1 MKILITGYKGQMG
14 SDLVKE
20 IEKKHPEDT
29 IIGLDIGECDL
40 TDGPAVLKFVMKAK
54 PDAIMHLAAY
64 TAVDKA
70 ESDALKCTDV
80 NATGTAN
87 IALAASLVNAKLLYI
102 SSDYVFDGE
111 KKEPYVPTDEKKPLS
126 IYGLTK
132 AAGEDAVLKVE
143 KHFIVR
149 TSWVFGVNGHN
160 FLYTMLKLAATGNPV
175 NVVSDVVGSPTFTV
189 HLVPLLDEMI
199 HSDKYGIYHA
209 TNEGYVSWYE
219 YASMIFKMAGYPLT
233 NLHPIKAADYPSP
246 ANKPMNSRLDKKCLV
261 EAGFHPLPTVEEAV
275 KEFLIA
281 TKNYKEPQQ

>member
-87 IALAASLVNAKLLYI
+87 VALAASLVKAKLLYI

-111 KKEPYVPTDEKKPLS
+111 KKEPYVPSDEKKPLS

-219 YASMIFKMAGYPLT
+219 YAQMIFKMAGYPLT

-246 ANKPMNSRLDKKCLV
+246 ARKPMNSRLDKKCLLD
-261 EAGFHPLPTVEEAV
+261 AGFHPLPTVEEAV